1 MKRLDKIGHKTKLFV
16 PGPGARICTKHF
28 TEDNIY
34 RLSTYITLREGAIPT
49 LFKVTDDDELSVS

>member
-16 PGPGARICTKHF
+16 PGPGARICTKNF

-34 RLSTYITLREGAIPT
+34 RLSTYITLREGAI
-49 LFKVTDDDELSVS
+49 L